1 MSCVW
6 NVKVED
12 RLCRYCTRSA
22 RCVSALMNGILP
34 SKQYVEVMNE
44 LVGEDITKK
53 GRHWRLAHP
62 RFMVMYKMYLDGFNQ
77 NCIADVVKR
86 ERCTIVH
93 GCYAVR
99 TFLDVPNSY
108 VWEVELWNKY
118 EETINA
124 IKDENIRKASEVV
137 AV

>member
-12 RLCRYCTRSA
+12 RLCWYCTRSA
-22 RCVSALMNGILP
+22 RCASALQNGILP
-34 SKQYVEVMNE
+34 PKQYVEVMNK
-44 LVGEDITKK
+44 LVGENITKK
-53 GRHWRLAHP
+53 TRHWRLAHP
-62 RFMVMYKMYLDGFNQ
+62 RFMVMYKMYLDGFTQ
-77 NCIADVVKR
+77 KCIAGAVGLG
-86 ERCTIVH
+86 RCTVVH
-93 GCYAVR
+93 GCSAVR

-108 VWEVELWNKY
+108 VWEVELWNRY

-124 IKDENIRKASEVV
+124 LKDENIRKATKMV